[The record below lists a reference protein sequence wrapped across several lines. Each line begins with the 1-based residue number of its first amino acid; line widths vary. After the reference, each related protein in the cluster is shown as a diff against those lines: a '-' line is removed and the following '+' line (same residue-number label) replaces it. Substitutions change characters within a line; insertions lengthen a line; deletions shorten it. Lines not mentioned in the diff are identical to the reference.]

1 MSTRLLGKEHSPLT
15 VRKYT
20 NLHGLGGIP
29 VYVALIT
36 DDDLSSLDAHVHEFA
51 RAFHSGRHGRGL
63 NTLQDFRVFAGAL
76 TERLAQV
83 YASSEGVAVILF
95 PDKSAIASLRGDF
108 MNCHMCR
115 KELYDII
122 QVMVHI

>member
-1 MSTRLLGKEHSPLT
+1 MSTKLVGKEYSPLT

-20 NLHGLGGIP
+20 NLPGLGGIP

-36 DDDLSSLDAHVHEFA
+36 DDDLSTLDSVIYDFVRTFTQYRRLA
-51 RAFHSGRHGRGL
+51 S
-63 NTLQDFRVFAGAL
+63 LQDFRVFAGAL
-76 TERLAQV
+76 VEKLAET
-83 YASSEGVAVILF
+83 YTKAEGLAVILF
-95 PDKSAIASLRGDF
+95 PDKAAISSLRGDF